1 MLAVVTPAATF
12 ANTDVPVA
20 APVAQVD
27 SRTTPDARSLPLSQ
41 LTSELQVV
49 LRRSKRK
56 PVDVRSIDPDAEIV
70 PARLTVAEPQR
81 PQSRSPTYR
90 PASEAE
96 AAESR
101 AFEQNEYNP
110 VLRK

>member
-1 MLAVVTPAATF
+1 
-12 ANTDVPVA
+12 
-20 APVAQVD
+20 
-27 SRTTPDARSLPLSQ
+27 LPLSQ

-81 PQSRSPTYR
+81 PQSRPPPRR

-101 AFEQNEYNP
+101 AFEQNDYNP